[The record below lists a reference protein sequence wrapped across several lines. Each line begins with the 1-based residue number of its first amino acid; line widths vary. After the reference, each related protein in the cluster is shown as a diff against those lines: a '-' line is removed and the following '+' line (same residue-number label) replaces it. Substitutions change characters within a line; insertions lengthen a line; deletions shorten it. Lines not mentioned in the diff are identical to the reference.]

1 MHESA
6 QHMASRIEAEG
17 RKAAAFMRALNET
30 DLAQVIYS
38 ESPPWQAR
46 EILAHLTS
54 AQATVLNTLV
64 SVLAGGPGLD
74 RTMDLGAF
82 NAAEVAR
89 LARLPAGQL
98 IAQFEHHS
106 AALSARV
113 AQLTRDDLTRRCW
126 HPWLGD
132 TTVEETLRLAYRH
145 TMMHVRDMR
154 RAVAGRSQET
164 LAPTAPVTGV
174 RESGTSRAAALSLFL
189 REAHAQSWPHLVR
202 LAEQAGTVIVY
213 SGQPGWTVRELLA
226 HLADAER
233 GMLGQAQRIVRGE
246 PALPEGFDRARWNR
260 RAVEKRAAASPTDL
274 LADIESAHRAWV
286 EFIEALDDA
295 ALDRQG
301 RTAEGE
307 LLTVEAF
314 ARHAAEHRMNHTCDA
329 EKASHASQV

>member
-1 MHESA
+1 MHEIA
-6 QHMASRIEAEG
+6 QHLGSRIEAEG
-17 RKAAAFMRALNET
+17 RKAAAFMRALDET

-46 EILAHLTS
+46 QILAHLTS
-54 AQATVLNTLV
+54 AQATVLHTLV
-64 SVLAGGPGLD
+64 SVLTGGPGLD
-74 RTMDLGAF
+74 RTMDLDAF

-89 LARLPAGQL
+89 WARLPAAQL
-98 IAQFEHHS
+98 IAQFAQDC

-154 RAVAGRSQET
+154 RAVAGGSQE
-164 LAPTAPVTGV
+164 AQAQTAPAAGV
-174 RESGTSRAAALSLFL
+174 REGGTSRAARLNLFL

-202 LAEQAGTVIVY
+202 LAEQAGAVMVY

-246 PALPEGFDRARWNR
+246 PALPEGFDLARWNR
-260 RAVEKRAAASPTDL
+260 RAVEKRAAASTAGL

-286 EFIEALDDA
+286 EFVVALDDA

>member
-1 MHESA
+1 MLESA
-6 QHMASRIEAEG
+6 QHLASRIEAEG
-17 RKAAAFMRALNET
+17 RKAAAFLRALDET
-30 DLAQVIYS
+30 NLAQIIYS

-54 AQATVLNTLV
+54 AQATVLRTLV
-64 SVLAGGPGLD
+64 SVLAGGPDLD
-74 RTMDLGAF
+74 RDMDLDAF

-89 LARLPAGQL
+89 LAGLPAAQL
-98 IAQFEHHS
+98 VAQFEQDC
-106 AALSARV
+106 AALTTRV

-154 RAVAGRSQET
+154 RAVTGGSRGGKAQ
-164 LAPTAPVTGV
+164 AAADTGV
-174 RESGTSRAAALSLFL
+174 RQSGTSRAARLSLFL

-202 LAEQAGTVIVY
+202 LAEQAGVVIVY
-213 SGQPGWTVRELLA
+213 PGQPEWTVRELLA

-233 GMLGQAQRIVRGE
+233 GMLGQVRRIIRGE
-246 PALPEGFDRARWNR
+246 PALPEGFDLERWNR
-260 RAVEKRAAASPTDL
+260 RAVEKRAAATTADL
-274 LADIESAHRAWV
+274 VAEIESAHGAWV
-286 EFIEALDDA
+286 EFVETLDDA

-329 EKASHASQV
+329 EKAARAGRA